1 MIRKQDALDYHS
13 QGRRGKIEVIAT
25 FLALLELIRL
35 KEIVVKQSNVFG
47 DIVIERNKELIQPI
61 PKGQTDHHDAG

>member
-1 MIRKQDALDYHS
+1 MYFSELFRNAANKV
-13 QGRRGKIEVIAT
+13 EVITT

-47 DIVIERNKELIQPI
+47 DIVIERNTELMQPI
-61 PKGQTDHHDAG
+61 PKEQDKES